1 MQNSKINQNY
11 QKMQE
16 FNNNLT
22 EENFNKIHG

>member
-22 EENFNKIHG
+22 EDNFNKIHG